1 MNEQG
6 ETLEIFPS
14 LKSAS
19 EKMEIS
25 KSQLSQCISKNKN
38 CGGFIWKYII

>member
-1 MNEQG
+1 MTLTH

-19 EKMEIS
+19 EHMKVS
-25 KSQLSQCISKNKN
+25 KSTLSQCISKNKD
-38 CGGFIWKYII
+38 CCGFIWKYVV

>member
-19 EKMEIS
+19 EKMDIS
-25 KSQLSQCISKNKN
+25 KSTLSQNISKNKDC
-38 CGGFIWKYII
+38 CGFKWQYII